1 MAARFLPL
9 FIGIAF
15 AAVIAILVMTPIAWH
30 LMGTPDEAYP
40 ELLFLDLG
48 APPAIILLIAGTTIA
63 LAGRRHRGGALQRE
77 LRPLWYSMA
86 LTLGFAALLMSS
98 LGESVFEIGGQIAV
112 NLVFYVAWPTLA
124 VWTIR
129 ETILCLRRTRMNA
142 GD

>member
-48 APPAIILLIAGTTIA
+48 APPAIILLIAGTAIA
-63 LAGRRHRGGALQRE
+63 LAGRRDRGGALRRE

-129 ETILCLRRTRMNA
+129 ETILV
-142 GD
+142 